1 MTPAIPAAS
10 ASAAPRRA
18 GKGAAPATP
27 AWSAQPPSRTAAH
40 ANTAFAGAPRIPR
53 PPSPQAARAP
63 ALFAPSPPL
72 AHAAQTVPQPQ
83 AIPTQTHP
91 IHRSSIKVGNDART
105 LKGVS
110 LRVEMPIGGVVRM
123 ATLSTCIHA
132 PTPRSTKRFRGL
144 RAGEQEGYP
153 TVTG

>member
-105 LKGVS
+105 LKGVP
-110 LRVEMPIGGVVRM
+110 LRPNTVHFGPPWGV
-123 ATLSTCIHA
+123 TCLPDNA
-132 PTPRSTKRFRGL
+132 GWQQWPVFLPAFRP
-144 RAGEQEGYP
+144 AS
-153 TVTG
+153 V

>member
-1 MTPAIPAAS
+1 MTPALPAAS
-10 ASAAPRRA
+10 ASAATPRA
-18 GKGAAPATP
+18 GKGAAPAPP

-105 LKGVS
+105 LKGVA
-110 LRVEMPIGGVVRM
+110 LTGLYRCRRGVPSPRKREEGKRLLL
-123 ATLSTCIHA
+123 LSQNRRQSRRTA
-132 PTPRSTKRFRGL
+132 KFDRL
-144 RAGEQEGYP
+144 
-153 TVTG
+153 

>member
-105 LKGVS
+105 LKGVGLS
-110 LRVEMPIGGVVRM
+110 TSDVQLMTEQLRNGLVAKAPEV
-123 ATLSTCIHA
+123 TLS
-132 PTPRSTKRFRGL
+132 
-144 RAGEQEGYP
+144 
-153 TVTG
+153 

>member
-105 LKGVS
+105 LKGVA
-110 LRVEMPIGGVVRM
+110 VR
-123 ATLSTCIHA
+123 AGAECQGTASFRRA
-132 PTPRSTKRFRGL
+132 GRGL
-144 RAGEQEGYP
+144 IRWGSVAKSYYE
-153 TVTG
+153 

>member
-105 LKGVS
+105 LKGVG
-110 LRVEMPIGGVVRM
+110 LRPPEPVEMLQAERPYIVAAEHDRIVRHVTIFKHEGV
-123 ATLSTCIHA
+123 AA
-132 PTPRSTKRFRGL
+132 
-144 RAGEQEGYP
+144 
-153 TVTG
+153 

>member
-1 MTPAIPAAS
+1 MTPPIPAAS
-10 ASAAPRRA
+10 APAAPRRA

-63 ALFAPSPPL
+63 ALFAPSPPP

-105 LKGVS
+105 LKGVA
-110 LRVEMPIGGVVRM
+110 LRGMISNGI
-123 ATLSTCIHA
+123 SD
-132 PTPRSTKRFRGL
+132 
-144 RAGEQEGYP
+144 
-153 TVTG
+153 

>member
-105 LKGVS
+105 LKGVALTAAAPALAQTATAFDGTYRGVS
-110 LRVEMPIGGVVRM
+110 RQLEGATFGGT
-123 ATLSTCIHA
+123 A
-132 PTPRSTKRFRGL
+132 
-144 RAGEQEGYP
+144 RACPVQNGP
-153 TVTG
+153 

>member
-105 LKGVS
+105 LKGVPVS
-110 LRVEMPIGGVVRM
+110 AQNGLFDVFSPYRTYWRGNCMLQTAWKVDP
-123 ATLSTCIHA
+123 ATDSA
-132 PTPRSTKRFRGL
+132 ARD
-144 RAGEQEGYP
+144 
-153 TVTG
+153 V

>member
-53 PPSPQAARAP
+53 PPSPQEARAP

-105 LKGVS
+105 LKGVLLKALS
-110 LRVEMPIGGVVRM
+110 LVAVFLEFDP
-123 ATLSTCIHA
+123 AAYS
-132 PTPRSTKRFRGL
+132 
-144 RAGEQEGYP
+144 RAGCELSSSKSSSCS
-153 TVTG
+153 TWR

>member
-18 GKGAAPATP
+18 GKGAAPAIP

-110 LRVEMPIGGVVRM
+110 LRARPGRTVQDFCGLQTAPQAIRNTVDLYLHQQGLD
-123 ATLSTCIHA
+123 TST
-132 PTPRSTKRFRGL
+132 
-144 RAGEQEGYP
+144 
-153 TVTG
+153 